1 MRRDGGLVEE
11 DEVVGEWREGVEG
24 AGETF
29 GVIGE
34 FVDPVAG
41 EDDGGWVFA
50 LGGGEAEVPEIAGRE
65 VGRLSEG
72 VAAGS
77 GEDDEGL
84 AAGVGDVCEDAGVH
98 GGLAVADEDDGAAGG
113 VGAGRGDDE
122 DAGGGVG
129 AVLVEVAADEEA

>member
-1 MRRDGGLVEE
+1 MRGDGGLVED

-24 AGETF
+24 AGETIW
-29 GVIGE
+29 VIAE

-41 EDDGGWVFA
+41 EDDGGGVFA

-65 VGRLSEG
+65 AGRWSEG
-72 VAAGS
+72 VAAGG

-98 GGLAVADEDDGAAGG
+98 GGLAVADEEDGAAGW
-113 VGAGRGDDE
+113 VGGGWGDGECAGW
-122 DAGGGVG
+122 GVG
-129 AVLVEVAADEEA
+129 AVFVEVAADEEA